1 MTWLGVT
8 RNYNTLHHMKQNETP
23 MSYTLGQAAKATGKS
38 KPTIQRAIKAGRM
51 SAILTDQGHYEI
63 DPAELYR
70 VYPPVTVTGNATD
83 DVKQTETPIFNS
95 ALQSNLDTLR
105 EFVASLENERDD
117 LRRRLDNSEAARER
131 ETTEREK
138 NAEELRRL
146 TLLITHQPASQNAS
160 SVKTLAVRPWL
171 LVALAA
177 VIIGAALVLWLVYGR
192 PSF

>member
-1 MTWLGVT
+1 
-8 RNYNTLHHMKQNETP
+8 MKQNETH

-70 VYPPVTVTGNATD
+70 VYPPVTVTVTGNATD
-83 DVKQTETPIFNS
+83 DMKQTETPVFNS

-138 NAEELRRL
+138 TPRNC
-146 TLLITHQPASQNAS
+146 
-160 SVKTLAVRPWL
+160 
-171 LVALAA
+171 AA
-177 VIIGAALVLWLVYGR
+177 
-192 PSF
+192 